1 MCSKKR
7 PYTTTYDLSLH
18 TFCSRRSAQYGD
30 LNAASF
36 RELAGNDPPEGSR
49 PERDLSLKKDAE
61 IWSRRI
67 ESEIDTGKTPTK
79 KNVDGIKTFKGLI
92 ALHISDMKEVGKK
105 IGRSKEYSLKL
116 IA

>member
-1 MCSKKR
+1 MQQKKR

-30 LNAASF
+30 FHAASF
-36 RELAGNDPPEGSR
+36 RE
-49 PERDLSLKKDAE
+49 PERDLFPEKDAE
-61 IWSRRI
+61 IWSRRV
-67 ESEIDTGKTPTK
+67 ESEIDNGKTPTK